1 MVGMAAMMG
10 GTMRSPLTGM
20 VFALELSHDL
30 NALPALLIGCVAAL
44 GVTVLLMRRSILTEK
59 LARRGQHIAREYSVD
74 LFELMRVQDVMDT
87 ELPVISADAR
97 VSDLSDLIARGDPIV
112 ARRQGTLILDSEKRL
127 SGIIT
132 RADVVKAL
140 QQDRDGVMTVLD
152 AGKRDLIV
160 TFPDELVRDALEKML
175 KGNVG
180 RLPVVDRE
188 DPGRV
193 VGYFGR
199 ASILAARFRLH
210 QEEEL
215 RERGTILN
223 PFTAQRS
230 AV

>member
-1 MVGMAAMMG
+1 V
-10 GTMRSPLTGM
+10 
-20 VFALELSHDL
+20 
-30 NALPALLIGCVAAL
+30 
-44 GVTVLLMRRSILTEK
+44 
-59 LARRGQHIAREYSVD
+59 RE
-74 LFELMRVQDVMDT
+74 VMDT

-97 VSDLSDLIARGDPIV
+97 VSDLSDLIARGDPTV
-112 ARRQGTLILDSEKRL
+112 AHRQGTLILDSERRL

-140 QQDRDGVMTVLD
+140 QQDRDGTMTVLE
-152 AGKRDLIV
+152 AGRRDLIV
-160 TFPDELVRDALEKML
+160 TYPDELVRDALEKML

-193 VGYFGR
+193 VGYLGR

-223 PFTAQRS
+223 QFTPERS
-230 AV
+230 TV